1 MAVKIQDIKVICTAP
16 EGINL
21 VVVKVETS
29 EPGLYGL
36 GCATFAYRHL
46 AVKLVVEEYL
56 RPLLSG
62 RCVEDIEDLWQL
74 MHQNGYW
81 RNGPIENN
89 AISGVDMALW
99 DIKGKMANMPVY
111 QLFGGK
117 CREGIPVYRHADGR
131 DLTELCE
138 NIQRFQEM
146 GITTIRCQCGG
157 YGGESYGQTPALA
170 PVGAKPGVYLDGRK
184 YIRDTVKLFEG
195 IRSRIGEEVQLVH
208 DVHERIAPGEAVKL
222 AKELEPFDL
231 LFLEDPVAIEQTE
244 WLQRIREQ
252 SMTPI
257 AEGELFNNPREWKKL
272 ITERLID
279 FIRVHISQIGGI
291 TPARKLQIF
300 AEQFGVRTAWH
311 GPGDMSPLAH
321 AANIHIDLAAP
332 NFGVQEWSGIE
343 PPNFVIQQL
352 KGPHGALLEVFPGL
366 PEFKDGYVYA
376 NDKPGL
382 GVDLNEKEAKK
393 YPCENVVTT
402 WTQTRRRDVA
412 LQTP

>member
-146 GITTIRCQCGG
+146 GITAIRCQCGG

-402 WTQTRRRDVA
+402 WTQTRRRDGA